1 MHDATVIV
9 GNPIVVSSFHLIE
22 IEFSGSGEEEDW
34 EEKDGE
40 RREKS
45 RKMKLR

>member
-34 EEKDGE
+34 EEKDGGE
-40 RREKS
+40 EGEE
-45 RKMKLR
+45 